1 MELKIIQSKLGPLTV
16 VERIKNIWKIKCYIC
31 RDDKGLYLCKIYKFP
46 ECEKAYKR
54 EVLLLSTLTQ
64 FHLTLDLLSESK
76 SHDSSTLIF
85 DYSSFYS
92 LDFSL
97 QGNLIADLPLLIT
110 NILTALTQLHSLHII
125 HNNLCIENIFTN
137 HDFSIKIGGFE
148 FSTKDQEIEEGMHLQ
163 EDGSSR
169 SKEYQA
175 PELLESGFEI
185 TTQADMWSFG
195 CVIYQILRKDRP
207 FQTLE
212 EQMKGKW
219 KENVDG
225 VWKLALKK
233 LFVVDPRARANCFDI
248 SAMLTAHQEK
258 SQKKPSVFTAFFSK
272 STNSWVKVLTH
283 NSDSSMNSE
292 TLGKLLNKAAAK
304 PHKIHKFYASLAKRP
319 KYHPKVCLR
328 SLLLLDTYLF
338 ATLRAPESA
347 HAIEFIDTVMEMWTT
362 PQSKSIQ
369 KYFTGTSRQVV
380 IEFCTVLKEKYRLCM
395 AYSILGS
402 WSECSLPTQASLAD
416 LLKYYSQ
423 ISKFVVFIFNL
434 NDLLE
439 IYLDMIKAF
448 VGEQQQ
454 MNLLFDKLFSS
465 ATDVQILENYS
476 LIYMK
481 NVQFL
486 HQFYLKHPLVDISPS
501 SSPSQA
507 MLYQYSSNS
516 VYSSMA
522 SSLAGPDISLSFD
535 QDQSADEIELA
546 LTSDL
551 EFGEIVGQGSS
562 CTVYQ
567 GRYRDRPVAIKVM
580 KRNSKDGFMRE
591 FNREVQTL
599 SKLRH
604 PNLVALVGACMG
616 ERCCIVTEFCAGGT
630 LFQLLHE
637 RKDIKLSWK
646 QRVKFAKD
654 IAEGMAYL
662 HAVSPPII
670 HRDLKSLNLLLAEA
684 VNGPEDVST
693 VKITDFGVSRLVT
706 DEMMTGFIGTC
717 HWMAPEILTAQPY
730 GLPSDVYSY
739 GIVLWE
745 ILARETPYKGVNP
758 NVIPYHVTNLRKRP
772 DLHCIANSCPKEIK
786 EIMNMCWDQE
796 PSARPTFQQIIQML
810 GKIEINKH

>member
-1 MELKIIQSKLGPLTV
+1 MELKVIQSTLGPLTV
-16 VERIKNIWKIKCYIC
+16 VERIKNIWKIQCYVC
-31 RDDKGLYLCKIYKFP
+31 RNEKGLYLCKIYKFP
-46 ECEKAYKR
+46 DCEKAYNK
-54 EVLLLSTLTQ
+54 EVTLLSSLS
-64 FHLTLDLLSESK
+64 HSKLALDLLSESK
-76 SHDSSTLIF
+76 SHDSSTLVF
-85 DYSSFYS
+85 DYSSYYS

-110 NILTALTQLHSLHII
+110 NILSVLTQLHSLHII

-137 HDFSIKIGGFE
+137 SDFSIKIGGFE
-148 FSTKDQEIEEGMHLQ
+148 FSTKDEENEENKHLQ
-163 EDGSSR
+163 EEGVTR

-175 PELLESGFEI
+175 PELLGSGFEV

-195 CVIYQILRKDRP
+195 CVIYQILCKDRP
-207 FQTLE
+207 FLNLE
-212 EQMKGKW
+212 DQLKGKW

-248 SAMLTAHQEK
+248 SAMLTAHQDK
-258 SQKKPSVFTAFFSK
+258 SHKKLSVFTTFFSK

-283 NSDSSMNSE
+283 NSDACTNIE
-292 TLGKLLNKAAAK
+292 TLGKLLSKAAAK
-304 PHKIHKFYASLAKRP
+304 PHKIHKFYTSLEKRP

-328 SLLLLDTYLF
+328 SLLLLHTYLF

-347 HAIEFIDTVMEMWTT
+347 HAIEFIDSVMEMWTT
-362 PQSKSIQ
+362 PQNKSIQ
-369 KYFTGTSRQVV
+369 KYFTGTSRQVI
-380 IEFCTVLKEKYRLCM
+380 IELCTLLKEKYRLHMEC
-395 AYSILGS
+395 SIFGN
-402 WSECSLPTQASLAD
+402 WSEGPLPEQNFLTD

-423 ISKFVVFIFNL
+423 ISKFVVFIFKL

-439 IYLDMIKAF
+439 IYIDMIKGF
-448 VGEQQQ
+448 VAEQQQ
-454 MNLLFDKLFSS
+454 LNLLFEKVFNSTTESQL
-465 ATDVQILENYS
+465 LEAYS
-476 LIYMK
+476 LTYMK

-486 HQFYLKHPLVDISPS
+486 HQFYLKHPLIDISPS
-501 SSPSQA
+501 SSPTQA
-507 MLYQYSSNS
+507 LFYQYCSNS
-516 VYSSMA
+516 MNSSIA
-522 SSLAGPDISLSFD
+522 SSAAGPEASISID
-535 QDQSADEIELA
+535 QDENAEEVAVA

-551 EFGEIVGQGSS
+551 EFAEVVGQGSS

-567 GRYRDRPVAIKVM
+567 GKYKDRCVAIKVM
-580 KRNSKDGFMRE
+580 KRNTKDGFMKE

-604 PNLVALVGACMG
+604 PNLVALVGASVG

-637 RKDIKLSWK
+637 RKEIQLSWK
-646 QRVKFAKD
+646 QRLKFAKD
-654 IAEGMAYL
+654 VAEGMAYL
-662 HAVSPPII
+662 HAVTPPII
-670 HRDLKSLNLLLAEA
+670 HRDLKSLNLLLSEV
-684 VNGPEDVST
+684 VNGPGDASI

-717 HWMAPEILTAQPY
+717 HWMAPEILKSQPY

-758 NVIPYHVTNLRKRP
+758 SVIPYHVTSLGKRP
-772 DLHCIANSCPKEIK
+772 DINSIASSCPKEIK
-786 EIMNMCWDQE
+786 EIMNLCWQTE

-810 GKIEINKH
+810 GKIEINKQ